1 VESAAVP
8 VHKAENVRKFLSMEI
23 LTTPFPM
30 QYNVPVSMGIL
41 PEGEQDNNPF
51 AEKIPGYK
59 KLRRKEQMGKN
70 IFIASLLLIAFM
82 VLCINAIQAEE
93 PRRIAVF
100 PIKTASNVYNW
111 WGGGFDPGTAITD
124 ILITKLVGSNRYQV
138 FNSNDLDKIMQEHN
152 LGISGEVT
160 PETAAEIGRL
170 IGVEYIMTGS
180 VTEFIESDTGGG
192 SGFSVGYFGVSGST
206 KGNKKCRVSVVTYLT
221 NVNTGMISAGIEG
234 KQEIPVSSG
243 GGSFYVLGT
252 GGGSE
257 RGETTESGLGKGLGQ
272 VADEIV
278 KKMEKVSFK
287 EYAVKPRIE
296 GYVMEIDG
304 DQVYISVG
312 KKNGVVP
319 RMKFS
324 VTRKKDIKDP
334 RTGEIKFINKPV
346 GDLEVI
352 STDEDMS
359 TCTFSGSSDI
369 QKNDSIIQ
377 K

>member
-1 VESAAVP
+1 
-8 VHKAENVRKFLSMEI
+8 
-23 LTTPFPM
+23 
-30 QYNVPVSMGIL
+30 
-41 PEGEQDNNPF
+41 
-51 AEKIPGYK
+51 
-59 KLRRKEQMGKN
+59 MGKN